1 MSSQLEKENLHF
13 LSLLPHFSFVIVDSL
28 TGENGY
34 NIESF

>member
-13 LSLLPHFSFVIVDSL
+13 LSLLPYFSFVIVDSL